1 MRTSDYDVIVVG
13 AGIAG
18 LTASAYLSK
27 EKHRVLL
34 VEKEPECGGLLGA
47 FKLDGHIIDK
57 GARGIIDSGIVFSMM
72 KQLGVDI
79 EFLSNPVKM
88 AVGSK
93 SILLKD
99 ESSIDEYGSLL
110 KELYPNEKKDIDE
123 IFFDVKRVM
132 KYMDVL
138 YGIDNP
144 LFMSKPY
151 DMKYLGKVL
160 LPWMGKFIINM
171 NKAMKMFEPVNDY
184 LSKKTQNKALIHIIA
199 QHFFTDTPTFFAL
212 SYFTLYLQYHYPKG
226 STQVIVDKLSE
237 LIKQQD
243 GIILTNTQV
252 MSIDS
257 DKKEMMT
264 QDGQVFGY
272 QQMIWTGDTNAFYK
286 VLQTESIS
294 NDSVRQKVN
303 EKKALFK
310 VMKGAD
316 SILSL
321 VILVNQPLET
331 YREFSGP
338 HCFYTKRL
346 EGLSNVKLSEIQDDQ
361 KKFSTDKKVLFDWI
375 KKYIEYNTFEI
386 SIPALRDASLSPKGE
401 TGLIVSTLFDFDL
414 TKHIADLGFYEEFKQ
429 FITEAIIEFFN
440 DEYWLNFKSSI
451 TKTLVATPLTIQS
464 RTFSTDGSVTGWSF
478 GNHPFPVEY
487 KFLKVSKAVLTPVAS
502 IKQAGQFTFNPA
514 GVPVAI
520 LTGKLAADAVD
531 KDLKKLKKRQGKVT

>member
-27 EKHRVLL
+27 ERHRVLL
-34 VEKEPECGGLLGA
+34 IEKEPECGGLLGA
-47 FKLDGHIIDK
+47 FKLDGHTLDK

-79 EFLSNPVKM
+79 EFLPNPIKM
-88 AVGSK
+88 SVGSK

-99 ESSIDEYGSLL
+99 ESSIDEYGALL
-110 KELYPNEKKDIDE
+110 KEYYPSEKQDIDE
-123 IFFDVKRVM
+123 ILVDVKRVM

-184 LSKKTQNKALIHIIA
+184 LNRKTKNKALIHIIA

-237 LIKQQD
+237 LIKKQD
-243 GIILTNTQV
+243 CTILNNAQV

-257 DKKEMMT
+257 DKKEIVT
-264 QDGQVFGY
+264 QDGQVFTY
-272 QQMIWTGDTNAFYK
+272 QQLIWTADTNAFYK
-286 VLQTESIS
+286 VLQTESIQS
-294 NDSVRQKVN
+294 LPVKQKVIEN
-303 EKKALFK
+303 TAKFK
-310 VMKGAD
+310 TFKGAD
-316 SILSL
+316 SILTL
-321 VILVNQPLET
+321 VILVNQPIET
-331 YREFSGP
+331 YKDISGP
-338 HCFYTKRL
+338 HCFYTKKL
-346 EGLSNVKLSEIQDDQ
+346 EGLSKISLSEIQDEN
-361 KKFSTDKKVLFDWI
+361 KAFITDKKALFDWL

-401 TGLIVSTLFDFDL
+401 TGLIVSTLFDYDL
-414 TKHIADLGFYEEFKQ
+414 TKLIADLGYYEEFKQ
-429 FITEAIIEFFN
+429 FVTEAIIDFFN
-440 DEYWLNFKSSI
+440 DEYWPNFRNTIK
-451 TKTLVATPLTIQS
+451 KTQVATPLTIQS

-487 KFLKVSKAVLTPVAS
+487 KFLKVNKSVLTPIPS
-502 IKQAGQFTFNPA
+502 IKQAGQWTFNPA

-520 LTGKLAADAVD
+520 LTGKLASDVVD
-531 KDLKKLKKRQGKVT
+531 KELKKIKKRQGK